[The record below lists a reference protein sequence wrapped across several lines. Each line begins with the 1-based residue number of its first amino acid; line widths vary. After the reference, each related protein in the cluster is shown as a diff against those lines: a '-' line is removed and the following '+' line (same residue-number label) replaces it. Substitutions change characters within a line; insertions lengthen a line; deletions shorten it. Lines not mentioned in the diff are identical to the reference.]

1 MTPTKNMIWKTLLI
15 VAVFALATDVAV
27 MAGLVGGYSDANVTD
42 QGVQDALRF
51 AVVRHNAGTN
61 DLYLRQV
68 ARVISAQKQVCDF
81 CF

>member
-1 MTPTKNMIWKTLLI
+1 MIWKTLLI

-27 MAGLVGGYSDANVTD
+27 MASKMMGGYSDANVTD